1 MTDRDDLRR
10 RRQAK
15 PEPRTLSGRGLVVLL
30 VSFAILLAAWGT
42 VFYLY
47 SNQQVTPDR
56 PAPTDPSGVSALIE
70 PMEFRAIDD
79 KMVANLQLTA
89 GGNLVDA
96 SGALKD
102 DTTVTVNTSV
112 SRQAFAFGRGKV
124 MSTQE
129 VTLSVI
135 GEIQDYPNDS
145 YAGSMTVAAQTMSK
159 APDGTVSVTEVPV
172 ALGVVSSIDGW
183 ETEISTPAAPQLA
196 AQADITTSRSTFI
209 TWFAW
214 AILALIAVLPVLG
227 LAVAW
232 LFITNRRVSYLEYLG
247 WFIGL
252 VLALPFL
259 RRVLPGDPPLG
270 CRIDVTVFFWCLV
283 GAMISMVLA
292 VLAWYLQSRQRLLN
306 SHYSESE
313 DTGGDAV
320 NEPSHDRMKTT
331 NVS

>member
-1 MTDRDDLRR
+1 MSNYADVRR

-15 PEPRTLSGRGLVVLL
+15 PEPRSLSGRGLAALL
-30 VSFAILLAAWGT
+30 VAFAILAAAWGT
-42 VFYLY
+42 VFYFY
-47 SNQQVTPDR
+47 SNQQVNPDR
-56 PAPTDPSGVSALIE
+56 PAPTDPAGVSALIE

-79 KMVANLQLTA
+79 KMVANLQLTP
-89 GGNLVDA
+89 GPELLDA
-96 SGALKD
+96 AGALKE

-112 SRQAFAFGRGKV
+112 SRQAFAFEKGKV
-124 MSTQE
+124 MQTQE

-135 GEIQDYPNDS
+135 GNIQDYPNDT
-145 YAGSMTVAAQTMSK
+145 YAGSMTVAAQTLTRS
-159 APDGTVSVTEVPV
+159 ADGRLVATEIPV

-183 ETEISTPAAPQLA
+183 DTTITTPDAPALT
-196 AQADITTSRSTFI
+196 AQADISTQRSGFI
-209 TWFAW
+209 YWFAW
-214 AILALIAVLPVLG
+214 AILALITVLPILG

-283 GAMISMVLA
+283 GAMVGMVLA

-306 SHYSESE
+306 RQYSESE
-313 DTGGDAV
+313 DTGIDVV
-320 NEPSHDRMKTT
+320 NEPSKDRLNT
-331 NVS
+331 NR